1 VVESVSAALRA
12 RYVGWMVAPPALGF
26 AEAQRSGLVGEKD
39 FDADRGNQPR
49 QIMSDDKDGRSCDA
63 GVGNLLAR
71 ILFRSQGRLCWV
83 QTPNHILHVF
93 IISEQYLGMMQD

>member
-1 VVESVSAALRA
+1 
-12 RYVGWMVAPPALGF
+12 MF
-26 AEAQRSGLVGEKD
+26 
-39 FDADRGNQPR
+39 
-49 QIMSDDKDGRSCDA
+49 DDKDGRSCDA